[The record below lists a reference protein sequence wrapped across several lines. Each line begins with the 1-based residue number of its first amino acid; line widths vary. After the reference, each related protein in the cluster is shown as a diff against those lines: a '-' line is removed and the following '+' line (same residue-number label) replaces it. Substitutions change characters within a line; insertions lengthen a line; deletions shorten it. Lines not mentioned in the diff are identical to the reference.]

1 METGKARLTTFSIA
15 ALLLSAITAALATWI
30 PAFSPCRVF
39 YRTHN
44 AVQDG
49 VLCHTHLVF
58 VFSSSGLFVLGI
70 LTGLIGLVRRILPWS
85 KG

>member
-1 METGKARLTTFSIA
+1 
-15 ALLLSAITAALATWI
+15 
-30 PAFSPCRVF
+30 VF